1 MPFQERGVARDEN
14 IDRYPYYSAKFGV
27 FNLTFHVLSA
37 DFNETVEFGMEFV
50 DNFVWK
56 QVLG

>member
-1 MPFQERGVARDEN
+1 MSFQERGVARDEN
-14 IDRYPYYSAKFGV
+14 IYRYPYYSAKSGV
-27 FNLTFHVLSA
+27 INLTFNVLSA

-50 DNFVWK
+50 DNFVGK